1 MRTTLFKHVSA
12 SAAAVVTVVLV
23 SGAIASAHLE
33 ADPLAMQ
40 AGTSGTVAFNVE
52 HGCDGSPMIDL
63 KIQIPQGV
71 TGVTAVDKAGWT
83 AKVTADAIEFSG
95 GSLDAATEDHFDV
108 NLTVPTLVGAVYFP
122 AIETCAKGELA
133 WIEIPAAGA
142 PEPELPAP
150 SLKVTEGPP
159 TSADL
164 TPVPEVEEDESTTAA
179 TGTADIGVVVAPTTI
194 DAATADDSSNT
205 GTIVVVV
212 VVVAVVLIGGGIV
225 LARRR
230 TPTAR
235 G

>member
-1 MRTTLFKHVSA
+1 MT
-12 SAAAVVTVVLV
+12 
-23 SGAIASAHLE
+23 
-33 ADPLAMQ
+33 
-40 AGTSGTVAFNVE
+40 
-52 HGCDGSPMIDL
+52 DL
-63 KIQIPQGV
+63 KIQIPQGAS
-71 TGVTAVDKAGWT
+71 GVTAVDKAGWT
-83 AKVTADAIEFSG
+83 ATVTADTIEFSG
-95 GSLDAATEDHFDV
+95 GSLDAATEDHFDI
-108 NLTVPTLVGAVYFP
+108 NITVPTLVGTIYFP

-150 SLKVTEGPP
+150 SLKVTDGPP

-164 TPVPEVEEDESTTAA
+164 TPVPEEEEETTAVTTAA

-230 TPTAR
+230 TTTPR